1 MRVFTNLHTFFYDK
15 GSPSLLEVSLCIYSS
30 EKMHEHEWQ
39 TGRQL
44 SCLKQF
50 KHGAPHPTV
59 LQLHLLHLPHHGQLW
74 HVHVWE
80 LVDVSRLK
88 WWKIHHQNVYCNR
101 IHHKWFL
108 DGPSETCWIWRH
120 RSISSI
126 QYLHPPSIFTWV
138 FSGTP
143 DECSGNLLG
152 KLSRSVCSQR
162 SPGTF
167 WHSLMSHNDQC
178 GWSEKK
184 MMQNVLLP
192 PPFPIIESYSH
203 TFPRSFVTSNTNK
216 FTDLPAC
223 VSSTRGDDATCLA
236 AFTVAGTILKRHGWI
251 IGANGPGIEVSRF
264 GMIWIVFDLHG
275 VVWPSAMD
283 SYAENPSPNAE
294 LSGSPTRAHQWGKHG
309 HTKCSLGNQTAGDPR
324 NALG

>member
-1 MRVFTNLHTFFYDK
+1 
-15 GSPSLLEVSLCIYSS
+15 
-30 EKMHEHEWQ
+30 
-39 TGRQL
+39 
-44 SCLKQF
+44 
-50 KHGAPHPTV
+50 
-59 LQLHLLHLPHHGQLW
+59 
-74 HVHVWE
+74 
-80 LVDVSRLK
+80 
-88 WWKIHHQNVYCNR
+88 
-101 IHHKWFL
+101 
-108 DGPSETCWIWRH
+108 
-120 RSISSI
+120 
-126 QYLHPPSIFTWV
+126 
-138 FSGTP
+138 
-143 DECSGNLLG
+143 
-152 KLSRSVCSQR
+152 
-162 SPGTF
+162 
-167 WHSLMSHNDQC
+167 
-178 GWSEKK
+178 

-192 PPFPIIESYSH
+192 PPFPIIESYRH
-203 TFPRSFVTSNTNK
+203 TFPRSFVTSYTNK